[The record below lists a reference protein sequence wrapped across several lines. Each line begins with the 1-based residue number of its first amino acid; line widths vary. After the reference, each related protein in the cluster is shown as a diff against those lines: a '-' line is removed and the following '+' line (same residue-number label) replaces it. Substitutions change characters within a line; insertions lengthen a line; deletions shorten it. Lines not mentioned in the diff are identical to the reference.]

1 MNLKYFSPCLE
12 EATLVV
18 LLAVLA
24 VVEGLHHLGVLGG
37 GEQLRLLGHLLAVSG
52 ISDKSSHLADDPL
65 DALLGLQHGHVHVL
79 HPLQHVGGGR
89 GLVSDGTLLAAGL
102 GGVNIHVDHGGEEE
116 EERGGDQE
124 RDDDHGHA
132 VSAGGLRHVPAAGPG
147 GGVAVARLAVAALGG
162 AIAAGHVGRG
172 VAGIGRRVA
181 RVRGGVS
188 AEGLGR
194 GGGGGAVLGVVCVV
208 VAADPVRSGR
218 GAGGEEREGGEGGAG
233 VSHGWLVR
241 CAVCNCGAVRL
252 CLYLFVFICF
262 YLL

>member
-37 GEQLRLLGHLLAVSG
+37 GEQLQLLGHLLAVSG

-65 DALLGLQHGHVHVL
+65 DALLGLEHGHVHVL

-89 GLVSDGTLLAAGL
+89 GLVSGGTLLAAGL
-102 GGVNIHVDHGGEEE
+102 GSVNIHVDHGGEEE
-116 EERGGDQE
+116 G
-124 RDDDHGHA
+124 
-132 VSAGGLRHVPAAGPG
+132 
-147 GGVAVARLAVAALGG
+147 
-162 AIAAGHVGRG
+162 
-172 VAGIGRRVA
+172 
-181 RVRGGVS
+181 
-188 AEGLGR
+188 
-194 GGGGGAVLGVVCVV
+194 
-208 VAADPVRSGR
+208 
-218 GAGGEEREGGEGGAG
+218 EGGEGGAG

-252 CLYLFVFICF
+252 CLYLFVFNVSISCRSESSNI
-262 YLL
+262 